1 MRRTMNKPNNVPY
14 QVQQIIEGLLNSKD
28 NVYVRGNYRMRL
40 DEIKMVIEQAMRKY
54 DNELLLSEGIKKSK
68 KKVG

>member
-1 MRRTMNKPNNVPY
+1 MRRIMNKSNNVPY

>member
-1 MRRTMNKPNNVPY
+1 MNKPNNVPY

>member
-1 MRRTMNKPNNVPY
+1 MNKPNNVPY

-68 KKVG
+68 KKVS

>member
-1 MRRTMNKPNNVPY
+1 MRRIMNKPNNVPY

>member
-1 MRRTMNKPNNVPY
+1 MNKSNNVPY